1 MNRSLSSKLT
11 VSILLL
17 SIPVFMLTLG
27 SLFIQSR
34 FLVRQK
40 ATERV
45 SSSLNTSLQRVS
57 TYLKT
62 LETATNANAWM
73 VLENLEPDA
82 LLACTHRIVQMNA
95 NVNGCSIT
103 AEPFLFPEYG
113 RYFSAYTI
121 REGDSIH
128 TVREGEYEYFEKP
141 WYKNPVTQGKACWV
155 DPFDD
160 YNEGTLSAQGL
171 IASYCKPL
179 YLEKAGAN
187 SQQVRQLVGVI
198 STDLS
203 LQQLTEVVN
212 TERPYPHSFFMM
224 TGHQGRYYIHPDKEK
239 IARNTIFDDASKDRQ
254 AELYE
259 LGHRMSQGQ
268 QGSMHVKID
277 GIACTVSYHPVPGT
291 QWSLALVCPDDDIL
305 QSYHKLATIVMPLLI
320 VGLLI
325 ILLMC
330 YRTVGSAVSPLRQLA
345 RQSRHIAEGD
355 FSPLECGDAISQQIE
370 HSKRQDAIGQL
381 QNSFLVMQQSLNSH
395 ISDIRLANEQT
406 KESNEQ
412 LARAT
417 QMARDAAARKTSFI
431 QNMTHQ
437 IRTPLNIIMGFA
449 QIMRDNLGQLTEVE
463 AKSIAETTSHN
474 VTTLNRM
481 VLMLFDCSDTG
492 LTKGL
497 SDSKNQTMV
506 NCIGI
511 AQECMEYTKKQF
523 TNLHINFQADVPDT
537 LTMHTNHIYFLR
549 SLRELLYNAAK
560 YSDGENV
567 TLRLSETDESVRFT
581 VEDTGSGIP
590 EEYRDIIFDPFSK
603 ADDLSEG
610 LGLGLPLTKRH
621 IDNLGGTLTLDTDY
635 HEGCRFVIEM
645 PKMLKTQ

>member
-1 MNRSLSSKLT
+1 MRRSLSTKLT
-11 VSILLL
+11 VSFLLL
-17 SIPVFMLTLG
+17 TIPVFMLTLG

-34 FLVRQK
+34 FLVKQE

-57 TYLKT
+57 TYLRT

-73 VLENLEPDA
+73 VLENLQPDE
-82 LLACTHRIVQMNA
+82 LMACTHRIVQMNA

-103 AEPFLFPEYG
+103 TEPFLFPQYG
-113 RYFSAYTI
+113 RYFSAYSI
-121 REGDSIH
+121 REGDSIK

-141 WYKNPVTQGKACWV
+141 WYKNPVTQGKACWT

-160 YNEGTLSAQGL
+160 YNEGTLSAKGL

-179 YLEKAGAN
+179 YLENTAAN
-187 SQQVRQLVGVI
+187 SQMVRQLVGVI

-203 LQQLTEVVN
+203 LQRLTEVVN
-212 TERPYPHSFFMM
+212 TEHPYPHSFFIM
-224 TGHQGRYYIHPDKEK
+224 TGHKGHYYIHPDKEK
-239 IARNTIFDDASKDRQ
+239 IAKSSIFDDAGKEKQ

-259 LGHRMSQGQ
+259 LGHRMTQGQ
-268 QGSMHVKID
+268 QGSMQVKMN
-277 GIACTVSYHPVPGT
+277 GAACTVSYSPVPGT
-291 QWSLALVCPDDDIL
+291 SWSMALVCPNDDIL
-305 QSYHKLATIVMPLLI
+305 QSYHKLTTIVIPLLA

-330 YRTVGSAVSPLRQLA
+330 HRTVATAVRPLRQLA
-345 RQSRHIAEGD
+345 RQSKHIAEGD
-355 FSPLECGDAISQQIE
+355 YSQQIE

-381 QNSFLVMQQSLNSH
+381 QNSFLTMQQSLNKH

-417 QMARDAAARKTSFI
+417 QMAREAAERKTAFI

-449 QIMRDNLGQLTEVE
+449 HIMRDNIGKLTEEE
-463 AKSIAETTSHN
+463 AKSIADTTNHN
-474 VTTLNRM
+474 VNTLNRM
-481 VLMLFDCSDTG
+481 VLMLYDSSDTG
-492 LTKGL
+492 LSKGL
-497 SDSKNQTMV
+497 SDSHNRTMV
-506 NCIGI
+506 NCIEI
-511 AQECMEYTKKQF
+511 ARECLDF
-523 TNLHINFQADVPDT
+523 TQKHFPDLVINFVADVPDT
-537 LTMHTNHIYFLR
+537 LAMHTNHVYFMR

-560 YSDGENV
+560 YSDGKNI
-567 TLRLSETDESVRFT
+567 TLRLSETPESVRFI
-581 VEDTGSGIP
+581 VEDTGNGIP
-590 EEYRDIIFDPFSK
+590 EEYRDTIYETFIK
-603 ADDLSEG
+603 ADELSEG
-610 LGLGLPLTKRH
+610 LGLGLSLTKRH

-635 HEGCRFVIEM
+635 HKGCRFIIEM
-645 PKMLKTQ
+645 PKMSKVQ